1 MPCSLARPLEL
12 GTVSTSSAT
21 VPGIGPIA
29 EAAPL
34 SLCAREPHVPADRLV
49 AEMVPPPRFDSVRF
63 DTYIPD
69 PNQPSQTEAV
79 TRPERLRGGPRRG
92 ARERRRQARRWFGLG
107 KARPP
112 APAGPRGVYLDGG
125 YGVGKTHLLAS
136 LWHATPAEPAL
147 KAFGTFV
154 ELTNLVGAL
163 GFQQTVQTLCG
174 HRLLCIDE
182 FELDDPGDTVLVST
196 LLGKLV
202 DAGVALA
209 ATSNTLPGKLGE
221 GRFAAG
227 RLPARDPGPVGA
239 LPRRCASTARTTA
252 TAVCPRPRR
261 RTPTSRSPRPRTPP
275 RARSLDDFPHLL
287 DHLARVHPSRYGALT
302 DGLTRG
308 LPDRRRPVPDQ
319 STALRLVVLADRLYD
334 REMPV
339 LASGAALRPAVQRGD
354 AERRLPQEVLPRHL
368 PAHRAGA
375 RRQGTRGALT
385 PPAPAVHRS
394 MTTSPGQ
401 GSIPANPPS
410 LFRLSSARNVKLT
423 LQTTLQG

>member
-1 MPCSLARPLEL
+1 MSS
-12 GTVSTSSAT
+12 STAAS
-21 VPGIGPIA
+21 GIDPIA

-34 SLCAREPHVPADRLV
+34 SLCTREPHVPADRLV

-63 DTYIPD
+63 DTYLPD

-79 TRPERLRGGPRRG
+79 RVLSGF
-92 ARERRRQARRWFGLG
+92 AAGLG
-107 KARPP
+107 GAHPTGAGKRRLFGFGKAPKKTP
-112 APAGPRGVYLDGG
+112 TGPRGVYLDGG

-163 GFQQTVQTLCG
+163 GFQQTVQTLSG

-221 GRFAAG
+221 GRFAAADFLREIQG
-227 RLPARDPGPVGA
+227 LSARFRPLRIDGEDYRHRGLPEAPAPFTDEQVTKA
-239 LPRRCASTARTTA
+239 AYA
-252 TAVCPRPRR
+252 TDNA
-261 RTPTSRSPRPRTPP
+261 
-275 RARSLDDFPHLL
+275 SLDDFPHLL

-302 DGLTRG
+302 DGLKAVCLTDVQ
-308 LPDRRRPVPDQ
+308 PIPDQ

-334 REMPV
+334 REVPV
-339 LASGAALRPAVQRGD
+339 LASGMSFDRLFSEEMLNGGYRKKYFRAISRLTALARD
-354 AERRLPQEVLPRHL
+354 AKGLVE
-368 PAHRAGA
+368 A
-375 RRQGTRGALT
+375 
-385 PPAPAVHRS
+385 
-394 MTTSPGQ
+394 
-401 GSIPANPPS
+401 
-410 LFRLSSARNVKLT
+410 
-423 LQTTLQG
+423 

>member
-1 MPCSLARPLEL
+1 MS
-12 GTVSTSSAT
+12 SSSAAS
-21 VPGIGPIA
+21 GISPIA
-29 EAAPL
+29 DAAPL
-34 SLCAREPHVPADRLV
+34 SLCAREPYVPADRLV

-63 DTYIPD
+63 ATYIPD

-79 TRPERLRGGPRRG
+79 GVLE
-92 ARERRRQARRWFGLG
+92 AFAAGLG
-107 KARPP
+107 GAHSAGTAKRGFLGFGKGKAAK

-163 GFQQTVQTLCG
+163 GFQKTVQTLSG

-221 GRFAAG
+221 GRFASVDFLREIQGLSAHFRSLRIDG
-227 RLPARDPGPVGA
+227 DDYRHRGLPQAPAPFSDEQVTKAAYATPGA
-239 LPRRCASTARTTA
+239 
-252 TAVCPRPRR
+252 
-261 RTPTSRSPRPRTPP
+261 
-275 RARSLDDFPHLL
+275 SLDDFPHLL
-287 DHLARVHPSRYGALT
+287 AHLAKVHPSRYGALT
-302 DGLTRG
+302 DDLKAVCLT
-308 LPDRRRPVPDQ
+308 DVRPIPDQ

-334 REMPV
+334 REVPV
-339 LASGAALRPAVQRGD
+339 LASGLPFDQLFSEEMLNGGYRKKYFRAISRLTALARD
-354 AERRLPQEVLPRHL
+354 AEDL
-368 PAHRAGA
+368 
-375 RRQGTRGALT
+375 
-385 PPAPAVHRS
+385 
-394 MTTSPGQ
+394 
-401 GSIPANPPS
+401 
-410 LFRLSSARNVKLT
+410 VKT
-423 LQTTLQG
+423 A

>member
-1 MPCSLARPLEL
+1 MSS
-12 GTVSTSSAT
+12 STTAS
-21 VPGIGPIA
+21 GIDPIA

-63 DTYIPD
+63 ATYIPD

-79 TRPERLRGGPRRG
+79 GVLETFAAGLGGAHALGGPKRKL
-92 ARERRRQARRWFGLG
+92 FGFG
-107 KARPP
+107 KAPKT
-112 APAGPRGVYLDGG
+112 PAGPRGVYLDGG

-163 GFQQTVQTLCG
+163 GFQKTVQTLSG

-221 GRFAAG
+221 GRFASADFLREIQG
-227 RLPARDPGPVGA
+227 LSAHFRPLRIDGEDYRHRGLPEAPAPFSEEQVTKAAYATEGA
-239 LPRRCASTARTTA
+239 
-252 TAVCPRPRR
+252 
-261 RTPTSRSPRPRTPP
+261 
-275 RARSLDDFPHLL
+275 SLDDFPHLL
-287 DHLARVHPSRYGALT
+287 EHLARVHPSRYGALT
-302 DGLTRG
+302 DGIGAVCLT
-308 LPDRRRPVPDQ
+308 DVQPVPDQ

-334 REMPV
+334 REVPV
-339 LASGAALRPAVQRGD
+339 LASGEPFDQLFSEEMLNGGYRKKYFRAISRLTALARD
-354 AERRLPQEVLPRHL
+354 AKGLVEEPK
-368 PAHRAGA
+368 
-375 RRQGTRGALT
+375 
-385 PPAPAVHRS
+385 S
-394 MTTSPGQ
+394 
-401 GSIPANPPS
+401 
-410 LFRLSSARNVKLT
+410 
-423 LQTTLQG
+423 

>member
-1 MPCSLARPLEL
+1 MSS
-12 GTVSTSSAT
+12 STAAGRS
-21 VPGIGPIA
+21 PIAA

-63 DTYIPD
+63 GTYIPD
-69 PNQPSQTEAV
+69 PNQPSQSEAV
-79 TRPERLRGGPRRG
+79 RVLEGFAAGLGPVPGTGRRG
-92 ARERRRQARRWFGLG
+92 FFGFG
-107 KARPP
+107 RAKAPKP
-112 APAGPRGVYLDGG
+112 PAGPRGVYLDGG

-163 GFQQTVQTLCG
+163 GFQQTVQTLSS

-221 GRFAAG
+221 GRFAAADFLREIQG
-227 RLPARDPGPVGA
+227 LSAHFRTLRIDGEDYRHRGLPEAPAPYSDEEVTRTAHATEGA
-239 LPRRCASTARTTA
+239 
-252 TAVCPRPRR
+252 
-261 RTPTSRSPRPRTPP
+261 
-275 RARSLDDFPHLL
+275 SLDDFPQLL
-287 DHLARVHPSRYGALT
+287 EHLARVHPSRYGALT
-302 DGLTRG
+302 DGLKAVCLTDVQ
-308 LPDRRRPVPDQ
+308 PIPDQ

-334 REMPV
+334 REVPV
-339 LASGAALRPAVQRGD
+339 LASGLPFDQLFSEEMLKGGYRKKYFRAISRLTALARDAQRLT
-354 AERRLPQEVLPRHL
+354 EPQ
-368 PAHRAGA
+368 
-375 RRQGTRGALT
+375 
-385 PPAPAVHRS
+385 
-394 MTTSPGQ
+394 
-401 GSIPANPPS
+401 
-410 LFRLSSARNVKLT
+410 
-423 LQTTLQG
+423 

>member
-1 MPCSLARPLEL
+1 MSS
-12 GTVSTSSAT
+12 STAAGRS
-21 VPGIGPIA
+21 PIAA

-63 DTYIPD
+63 STYIPD

-79 TRPERLRGGPRRG
+79 QVLEGFAAGLGPAPGAGRRG
-92 ARERRRQARRWFGLG
+92 FFGFGRARAP
-107 KARPP
+107 KP
-112 APAGPRGVYLDGG
+112 PAGPRGVYLDGG

-163 GFQQTVQTLCG
+163 GFQKTVQTLSG

-221 GRFAAG
+221 GRFAAADFLREIQG
-227 RLPARDPGPVGA
+227 LSAHFRALRIDGEDYRHRGLPEAPAPYSGEQVTRTAHATEGA
-239 LPRRCASTARTTA
+239 
-252 TAVCPRPRR
+252 
-261 RTPTSRSPRPRTPP
+261 
-275 RARSLDDFPHLL
+275 SLDDFPQLL

-302 DGLTRG
+302 DGVKAVCLT
-308 LPDRRRPVPDQ
+308 DVRPIPDQ

-334 REMPV
+334 REVPV
-339 LASGAALRPAVQRGD
+339 LASGLPFDRLFSEEMLKGGYRKKYFRAISRLTALARDAQRLT
-354 AERRLPQEVLPRHL
+354 EPQ
-368 PAHRAGA
+368 
-375 RRQGTRGALT
+375 
-385 PPAPAVHRS
+385 
-394 MTTSPGQ
+394 
-401 GSIPANPPS
+401 
-410 LFRLSSARNVKLT
+410 
-423 LQTTLQG
+423 

>member
-1 MPCSLARPLEL
+1 MPSSLARPLAW
-12 GTVSTSSAT
+12 VT
-21 VPGIGPIA
+21 VPASTAASGSGPIA
-29 EAAPL
+29 GVTPL

-79 TRPERLRGGPRRG
+79 RVLEGFAAGLGGAHATGAGRRGGG
-92 ARERRRQARRWFGLG
+92 FLGFG
-107 KARPP
+107 KAKNK
-112 APAGPRGVYLDGG
+112 APKPSRSAKGAKTSAAPRGVYLDGG

-136 LWHATPAEPAL
+136 LWHATPAEPEL

-163 GFQQTVQTLCG
+163 GFQKTVQTLSG

-221 GRFAAG
+221 GRFAAADFLREIQG
-227 RLPARDPGPVGA
+227 LSAHFRALRIDGEDYRHRGLPEAPAPFSEEQVTKAAHATPGA
-239 LPRRCASTARTTA
+239 
-252 TAVCPRPRR
+252 
-261 RTPTSRSPRPRTPP
+261 
-275 RARSLDDFPHLL
+275 SLDAFPQLL
-287 DHLARVHPSRYGALT
+287 EHLARVHPSRYGALT
-302 DGLTRG
+302 DDLRAVCLTDVRA
-308 LPDRRRPVPDQ
+308 VPDQ

-334 REMPV
+334 REVPV
-339 LASGAALRPAVQRGD
+339 LASGLPFDRLFSEEMLNGGYRKKYFRAISRLTALARDAKGLVDPA
-354 AERRLPQEVLPRHL
+354 
-368 PAHRAGA
+368 
-375 RRQGTRGALT
+375 
-385 PPAPAVHRS
+385 
-394 MTTSPGQ
+394 
-401 GSIPANPPS
+401 
-410 LFRLSSARNVKLT
+410 
-423 LQTTLQG
+423 